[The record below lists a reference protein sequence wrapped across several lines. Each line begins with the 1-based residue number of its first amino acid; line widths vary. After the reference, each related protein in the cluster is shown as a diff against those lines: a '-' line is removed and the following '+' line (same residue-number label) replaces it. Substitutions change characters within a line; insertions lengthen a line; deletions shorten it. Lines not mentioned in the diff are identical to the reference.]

1 MEKKNDKKLTWK
13 KAATIGGVF
22 LLGMVVGA
30 VSGEKVL
37 SAISRDDDTHF
48 GMYVFNTTNHSA
60 LIRFTTTSP
69 KTGRKLH
76 ARFTDTGALELLE
89 ELKKTLN
96 ELGVAVDK

>member
-1 MEKKNDKKLTWK
+1 MEKKNDKKFNWK
-13 KAATIGGVF
+13 KVAMVGGVF
-22 LLGMVVGA
+22 LLGTAVGA
-30 VSGEKVL
+30 IGGEKIL

-48 GMYVFNTTNHSA
+48 GMYVFKITDRSA

-76 ARFTDTGALELLE
+76 ARFTEAGALELLE

-96 ELGVAVDK
+96 ELGVVVDI